1 MQFQSALSSHKVAIL
16 FRIPLKKCV
25 NIRYNL
31 SDNLRLQQMQ
41 PFIAWGMK
49 KRNDGVVSVIFA
61 ESFILGH
68 EYIPVNN
75 RSEDEVQ
82 NSLQLIIN

>member
-1 MQFQSALSSHKVAIL
+1 
-16 FRIPLKKCV
+16 
-25 NIRYNL
+25 
-31 SDNLRLQQMQ
+31 MQ

-49 KRNDGVVSVIFA
+49 KRNDGAVSVILA
-61 ESFILGH
+61 ESFILRH

>member
-1 MQFQSALSSHKVAIL
+1 
-16 FRIPLKKCV
+16 
-25 NIRYNL
+25 
-31 SDNLRLQQMQ
+31 MQ

-61 ESFILGH
+61 ESFILSH

>member
-1 MQFQSALSSHKVAIL
+1 
-16 FRIPLKKCV
+16 
-25 NIRYNL
+25 
-31 SDNLRLQQMQ
+31 MQ

-49 KRNDGVVSVIFA
+49 KENDGVASVIFS

-75 RSEDEVQ
+75 SSEDEVE
-82 NSLQLIIN
+82 NSFQLIIN